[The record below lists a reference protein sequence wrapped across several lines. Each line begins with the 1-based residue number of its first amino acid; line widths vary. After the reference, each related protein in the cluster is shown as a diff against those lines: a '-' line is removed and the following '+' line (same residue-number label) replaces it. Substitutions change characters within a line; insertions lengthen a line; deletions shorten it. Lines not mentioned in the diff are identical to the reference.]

1 MTLAPLWNFNAQELQ
16 LKIISRKK
24 VFLIKYAYFKYKFAR
39 RNCTRKTQ
47 ILTHRLTKFQIP
59 VLPRNYPESNV
70 LKKKNWCMQ
79 IGARLKN
86 KNSSIVTYQEFQLL
100 NSPNNL
106 LLARSSGTRD
116 IALAI
121 YSAEKWIAF
130 ITRRRCIKI
139 STIIPLVIEPK

>member
-1 MTLAPLWNFNAQELQ
+1 MRKLLEFVLYFLLFYIFFLKINIAKFIFSNLAIWKNFHSENAISEMTLAPPWNFNAQELQ

-70 LKKKNWCMQ
+70 LKKKLVHANRSQ
-79 IGARLKN
+79 IK
-86 KNSSIVTYQEFQLL
+86 E
-100 NSPNNL
+100 
-106 LLARSSGTRD
+106 
-116 IALAI
+116 
-121 YSAEKWIAF
+121 
-130 ITRRRCIKI
+130 
-139 STIIPLVIEPK
+139 

>member
-1 MTLAPLWNFNAQELQ
+1 M
-16 LKIISRKK
+16 
-24 VFLIKYAYFKYKFAR
+24 
-39 RNCTRKTQ
+39 
-47 ILTHRLTKFQIP
+47 KFQIP
-59 VLPRNYPESNV
+59 VLPEKLSRIG
-70 LKKKNWCMQ
+70 LKKKKKNWRMQ

-139 STIIPLVIEPK
+139 SAIIIPLVIEPK

>member
-1 MTLAPLWNFNAQELQ
+1 
-16 LKIISRKK
+16 
-24 VFLIKYAYFKYKFAR
+24 
-39 RNCTRKTQ
+39 
-47 ILTHRLTKFQIP
+47 
-59 VLPRNYPESNV
+59 
-70 LKKKNWCMQ
+70 MQ

-121 YSAEKWIAF
+121 YSAEK
-130 ITRRRCIKI
+130 
-139 STIIPLVIEPK
+139 